1 MDHLSSSLELFCN
14 YIVVE
19 NVFCFYG
26 LMSLVFLRILDFRLE
41 PGLALLGLE
50 AKSRL
55 TAAAAA
61 AATGGTLI

>member
-1 MDHLSSSLELFCN
+1 M
-14 YIVVE
+14 
-19 NVFCFYG
+19 FCFYG